1 MRNTIKK
8 TMLATGVRGVK
19 PVRIKTV
26 ENVVVLD
33 VKFTEHYTKNEKY
46 LIVDTLEHTLSSY
59 IEKRVIVKEYSVKDT
74 EALQVEAYL
83 HCLQI

>member
-1 MRNTIKK
+1 MRNAVKK

-46 LIVDTLEHTLSSY
+46 LIADTLEHTLSSY
-59 IEKRVIVKEYSVKDT
+59 IEKQVIVKEYSVKDT